1 MHYHRYVLLPF
12 VAFAAPLSVAA
23 AQEQPLTLAVARAR
37 AHQNSADIVAAREA
51 VSVARGLERQA
62 GAFANPLVSYSR
74 EQTSDA
80 SQSTAQDVIVAE
92 QHVEW
97 PGVRSARRDAARAR
111 RTAAEAR
118 LAYVETQVAFD
129 IVRAYALALAAERRA
144 RLADTV
150 ATAFALAATV
160 SERRLRE
167 GDISGFAAR
176 RIRLEAA
183 RYAALRADA
192 QLQRRTASLAL
203 AALLAD
209 SARTIQHGSLVD
221 TPIVAAL
228 PASSDSLVALA
239 LSARGDLDAA
249 ALEMEAARAEARRT
263 SRERIPAL
271 ALTAGTKREEGLG
284 GARLHGFV
292 AGVALPLPIWDRR
305 AGAITAADAE
315 TRRRAA
321 ELSSARRRITR
332 EVLEAADAL
341 RAVQEQLRAIGP
353 SVQADAAAALRSAET
368 AYAEGEIT
376 LLEWLDT
383 VRAYQE
389 TEAMIANLRAELV
402 IRAAALERAVGTPLF
417 QELR

>member
-1 MHYHRYVLLPF
+1 MHYHKYVLLPF
-12 VAFAAPLSVAA
+12 VAFAAPWSIAA

-37 AHQNSADIVAAREA
+37 AQQNSADVVAGLEA

-80 SQSTAQDVIVAE
+80 SQSTAQDVITAE
-92 QHVEW
+92 QQIEW
-97 PGVRSARRDAARAR
+97 PGVRSARREAARAR

-118 LAYVETQVAFD
+118 LAYIERQVAFD
-129 IVRAYALALAAERRA
+129 VVRAYALALAAERRA
-144 RLADTV
+144 YLADTV
-150 ATAFALAATV
+150 ATAFASAAAV

-192 QLQRRTASLAL
+192 SLQQRTARIAL
-203 AALLAD
+203 TTMLGD
-209 SARTIQHGSLVD
+209 SARPIQMGALVD
-221 TPIVAAL
+221 APIVVEL
-228 PASSDSLVALA
+228 SVSFDSLVALA
-239 LSARGDLDAA
+239 LSTRGDLDAA
-249 ALEMEAARAEARRT
+249 ASEIEAARAEVRRA
-263 SRERIPAL
+263 SRERIPSL
-271 ALTAGTKREEGLG
+271 MLTAGTKREESLG
-284 GARLHGFV
+284 GARLNGFV
-292 AGVALPLPIWDRR
+292 AGIAMPLPIWDRR
-305 AGAITAADAE
+305 AGAVTAADAE
-315 TRRRAA
+315 ARRRAA
-321 ELSSARRRITR
+321 ELTSARRRITR

-341 RAVQEQLRAIGP
+341 RAVQEQLRVLGP
-353 SVQADAAAALRSAET
+353 SVQADAVAALRSAQT
-368 AYAEGEIT
+368 AYAEGEVT

-389 TEAMIANLRAELV
+389 TEATIANLRAELL
-402 IRAAALERAVGTPLF
+402 IRAAALERAVGTTLF